1 MKEAMTSISHHLA
14 QASPLR
20 DAAAKGKAEGRGEE
34 AGAAGAFSLLLALQ
48 SGGLPTE
55 AGAADEHGDKP
66 DGRPLPA
73 GAETDGNALPPAG
86 AELPGMAA
94 VLQSLLP
101 EQPVGRTG
109 TEGGR
114 RAAGLGNTDAAQRPA
129 PAALPSVEPAV
140 MPAGAADPENKFDVQ
155 RLLGASVVD
164 PAAGSAPRPEPAMA
178 AGAVSSANAVVPTGA
193 TLPGQP
199 EAPAA
204 IPIRVGAP
212 GWDQALEQKVTWMV
226 NRQEQQASL
235 QLNPPHLGPLE
246 VHLQMKDNQALA
258 LFVSPH
264 AAVREAIEAAMPR
277 LRDSFQEQGLVLAGS
292 WLAANADGQ
301 SASQQRMPGEWRN
314 GAGRPAPA
322 GVTPLLSVAEQP
334 VQGSAGARH
343 GMVNLFV

>member
-1 MKEAMTSISHHLA
+1 MKEAMTSISHHSA

-20 DAAAKGKAEGRGEE
+20 DAAGKGKAESRGED

-55 AGAADEHGDKP
+55 AGAADEHADKP
-66 DGRPLPA
+66 DGRSLPA

-86 AELPGMAA
+86 AELPGLAA

-101 EQPVGRTG
+101 EQPVGRAG
-109 TEGGR
+109 TEEGR
-114 RAAGLGNTDAAQRPA
+114 RVAGLGNADAAQRPA
-129 PAALPSVEPAV
+129 PAALPSAEPAI
-140 MPAGAADPENKFDVQ
+140 MPAGAADPEDKFNVQ
-155 RLLGASVVD
+155 RLLGAGVVD
-164 PAAGSAPRPEPAMA
+164 PAAGSASQPEPAMA
-178 AGAVSSANAVVPTGA
+178 AGTVSASYAAPAGA
-193 TLPGQP
+193 TLPGQAA
-199 EAPAA
+199 ETA
-204 IPIRVGAP
+204 IPVRVGAP

-301 SASQQRMPGEWRN
+301 SASQQRMPGEWSN

-322 GVTPLLSVAEQP
+322 GVTPLLPAAEQP
-334 VQGSAGARH
+334 LQGPVGARH

>member
-1 MKEAMTSISHHLA
+1 MKEAMTSISHYSV

-20 DAAAKGKAEGRGEE
+20 DTAGKGKAESRGED

-55 AGAADEHGDKP
+55 AGAADEPADKT

-73 GAETDGNALPPAG
+73 GAETDGNALPPVG
-86 AELPGMAA
+86 AELPGLAT
-94 VLQSLLP
+94 VLQSLLS
-101 EQPVGRTG
+101 EQPAGRAG
-109 TEGGR
+109 TETGGR
-114 RAAGLGNTDAAQRPA
+114 IAGLGNTDAAQRPA
-129 PAALPSVEPAV
+129 PAALPSTEPAI
-140 MPAGAADPENKFDVQ
+140 MSAGAADPEDKFDVQ
-155 RLLGASVVD
+155 RLLGTGVVD
-164 PAAGSAPRPEPAMA
+164 PAAGSALQPEPAMV
-178 AGAVSSANAVVPTGA
+178 AVTVSPSHPAPAGA
-193 TLPGQP
+193 TLPGQAA
-199 EAPAA
+199 ETA
-204 IPIRVGAP
+204 IPVRIGAP

-246 VHLQMKDNQALA
+246 VHLQMKDNQTLA

-301 SASQQRMPGEWRN
+301 SASQQRMPGEWSN

-322 GVTPLLSVAEQP
+322 GVTPLLPAAEQP
-334 VQGSAGARH
+334 LQGPVGARH